1 MSANSRIA
9 RNTLYLYLRMFVLL
23 IIGLYTS
30 RAIFNALGD
39 ADYGLNNVVTG
50 FITLFTFLHAT
61 MTGATSRYITF
72 HLGKGNAERLRDV
85 FSMATK
91 IHVYIALVIVLLAET
106 VGLWYVCTKMVIPDG
121 RMTAALVIYQLSI
134 ATTFLLIISYP
145 YDAAIIAAEK
155 MGAFAYISLFD
166 AGMRLAMAIIL
177 PFVTCDRLIFMGVW
191 LFLLQVA
198 DRIIYIVYCRSK
210 LPFARYRHTRDRK
223 LFREMFAFA
232 GWNTIGTATIPLYA
246 QGINLVLNF
255 FCGVTVNAARAIA
268 VQVET
273 YVSMFVRNVQTAIN
287 PQITKSY
294 ASGNNERM
302 YTLAYASSK
311 YSFFI
316 LWIIALPLM
325 IEAPYV
331 LELWLGRYP
340 DHAVSF
346 LRIILIISLFDA
358 TTTSIITMALAQ
370 GDIRNYQIVTGG
382 TLLLGFPLTI
392 VALKLTGIPEAV
404 FWSQL
409 AVFLIAIGVRLVM
422 LRRMI
427 PINIKDYL
435 LSVYGRILPIA
446 VLSPILPILV
456 HNTIST
462 PLLRFLLTCVISTC
476 IVIGLVY
483 ALGMTYSERK
493 YAVEKIRKKFVLLK

>member
-23 IIGLYTS
+23 ILGLYTS
-30 RAIFNALGD
+30 RAIFNALGES
-39 ADYGLNNVVTG
+39 DYGTNNVVTG

-61 MTGATSRYITF
+61 MTGATTRYITF
-72 HLGKGNAERLRDV
+72 YLGKGDNERLRDV

-91 IHVYIALVIVLLAET
+91 IHAYIALVIVLLAET
-106 VGLWYVCTKMVIPDG
+106 VGLWYVCTKMVIPEG
-121 RMTAALVIYQLSI
+121 RMMAAMVLYQLSI

-166 AGMRLAMAIIL
+166 AGMRLVMAIVL
-177 PFVTCDRLIFMGVW
+177 PFVSCDKLIFMGIW
-191 LFLLQVA
+191 LFLLQVV
-198 DRIIYIVYCRSK
+198 DRIIYVTYCRYK
-210 LPFARYRHTRDRK
+210 LPFARYRRTTDPK

-246 QGINLVLNF
+246 QGINLVLNY

-287 PQITKSY
+287 PQITKNY
-294 ASGNNERM
+294 ASGDYKRM

-340 DHAVSF
+340 DHTVSF
-346 LRIILIISLFDA
+346 LRIILIVSMFDA

-404 FWSQL
+404 FWAQL

-422 LRRMI
+422 LRRMM

-462 PLLRFLLTCVISTC
+462 PLLRFVLTCAMSIIAVIPLIYS
-476 IVIGLVY
+476 
-483 ALGMTYSERK
+483 LGMTYRERK
-493 YAVEKIRKKFVLLK
+493 YTVDKMCSFIHNK